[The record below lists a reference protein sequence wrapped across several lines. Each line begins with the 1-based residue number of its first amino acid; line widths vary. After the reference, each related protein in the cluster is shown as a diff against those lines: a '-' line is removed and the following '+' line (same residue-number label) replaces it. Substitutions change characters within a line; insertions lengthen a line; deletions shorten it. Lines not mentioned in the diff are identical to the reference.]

1 MERNIQ
7 RKYYWKMFH
16 REWKIAQITYILTP
30 ILHDCIV
37 KSGKLQICELLGA
50 HEHHYYLN
58 CTITEKSS
66 VTFSLG
72 GDNLKRYFDQ
82 R

>member
-1 MERNIQ
+1 ME
-7 RKYYWKMFH
+7 
-16 REWKIAQITYILTP
+16 
-30 ILHDCIV
+30 LHSNFQMMLIWRS
-37 KSGKLQICELLGA
+37 KFKHG
-50 HEHHYYLN
+50 
-58 CTITEKSS
+58 TITEKSS

>member
-1 MERNIQ
+1 MRFNIIFFFFFQ
-7 RKYYWKMFH
+7 R
-16 REWKIAQITYILTP
+16 
-30 ILHDCIV
+30 
-37 KSGKLQICELLGA
+37 
-50 HEHHYYLN
+50 
-58 CTITEKSS
+58 TITEKSS